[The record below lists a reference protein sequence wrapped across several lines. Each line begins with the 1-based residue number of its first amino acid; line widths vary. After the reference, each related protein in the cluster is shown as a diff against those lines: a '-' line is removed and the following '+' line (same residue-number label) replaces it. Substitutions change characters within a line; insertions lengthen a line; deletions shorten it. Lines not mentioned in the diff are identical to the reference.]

1 MNIIRPARAYFAYDA
16 ESNRSPPRRAA
27 RAKVIGWPAP
37 KRWTGRAG
45 LRPCLDAA
53 ITRTRSR
60 KRYCSMSGT
69 TPPIAATSTAS
80 LESSCAHRVRS
91 SGWSPPWTAPTSA
104 NPASTLDISSL
115 TCTASAP
122 PRWARPPPAPPPQRL
137 VHVRRGPG
145 PGVLR
150 LREDVEHRREVR
162 PEEGLEL
169 DDLAVRDLDVPV
181 DVLLEGSRVRH
192 DRALVLEDVVD
203 RQVLEGLPLLL
214 RGLVKD
220 VRVRDHDLRAALL
233 RHVP

>member
-16 ESNRSPPRRAA
+16 ESNRSHPRRAA

-60 KRYCSMSGT
+60 KRYCSISGT
-69 TPPIAATSTAS
+69 TPPIAA
-80 LESSCAHRVRS
+80 
-91 SGWSPPWTAPTSA
+91 PPT
-104 NPASTLDISSL
+104 
-115 TCTASAP
+115 
-122 PRWARPPPAPPPQRL
+122 RPPPRGCAPPLLALSPPGPPPQRL

-169 DDLAVRDLDVPV
+169 DDLAVRGLDAPV
-181 DVLLEGSRVRH
+181 DVL
-192 DRALVLEDVVD
+192 
-203 RQVLEGLPLLL
+203 P
-214 RGLVKD
+214 
-220 VRVRDHDLRAALL
+220 
-233 RHVP
+233 